1 MQIIRSKADKVY
13 LRCVYC
19 HYQEI
24 YHTNDIEAIKEY
36 IEIYP
41 FDICKK
47 NNGKPHKMESVNNL
61 WKDDGDKK
69 NE

>member
-47 NNGKPHKMESVNNL
+47 NNGKPHKMESVSNL
-61 WKDDGDKK
+61 WKDEGDKNK
-69 NE
+69 D